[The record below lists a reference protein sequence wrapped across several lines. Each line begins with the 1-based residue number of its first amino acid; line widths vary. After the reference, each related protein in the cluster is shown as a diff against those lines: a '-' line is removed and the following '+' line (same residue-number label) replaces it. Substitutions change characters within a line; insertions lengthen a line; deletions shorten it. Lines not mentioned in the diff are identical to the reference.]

1 MSNDRERVTRD
12 DEIDLIELIRGLWQQ
27 KLIIILTTLV
37 VGGAAVAYA
46 LLATP
51 VYEAKV
57 FVQPP
62 SQNDIAH
69 LNYGRGGDSELVILT
84 VKDVYDVYVRN
95 LQSEYLRRMFFQQ
108 IYLPTVSEEARQGSQ
123 DDLYK
128 RFNKTL
134 IISSAG
140 KEAPSRFVVTVEGSD
155 PQRAA
160 AWAVLYAEMA
170 GSHAKIEVF
179 KDIKADA
186 TVKANNLERQIKV
199 AQESALKQRE
209 DQIVILREAL
219 SVARSINLEKPPLIT
234 GNLSTEVSA
243 GMDGSLTYM
252 RGSKALQAEIDVLEH
267 RVSDD
272 PFIEQLRERQLA
284 LVFYRSLEIDSKVV
298 DAYRQDGAVESPDS
312 PVKPKKL
319 IIGVLG
325 VLVGFALGVFLAALR
340 RIFRRADEKAST
352 SAMGRPA

>member
-27 KLIIILTTLV
+27 KLIIALTTLV
-37 VGGAAVAYA
+37 VGGAAAAYA

-69 LNYGRGGDSELVILT
+69 LNYGRGGDSELVMLT

-95 LQSEYLRRMFFQQ
+95 LQSESLRRVFFQQ
-108 IYLPTVSEEARQGSQ
+108 TYLPTISEEARRGSQ

-128 RFNKTL
+128 KFYESLVIAVAAKDTPN
-134 IISSAG
+134 
-140 KEAPSRFVVTVEGSD
+140 RFVITVRSSD

-160 AWAVLYAEMA
+160 SWVRLYAGMA
-170 GSHAKIEVF
+170 GDRAKAEVL

-186 TVKANNLERQIKV
+186 SVKANNLERQIKS
-199 AQESALKQRE
+199 AQLSALKQRK
-209 DQIVILREAL
+209 DQIIILREAL
-219 SVARSINLEKPPLIT
+219 VVAKSIDLVKPPLIT
-234 GNLSTEVSA
+234 GNLSTAISA
-243 GMDGSLTYM
+243 GMDGALTYM
-252 RGSKALQAEIDVLEH
+252 RGSNALQAEIDILEQ
-267 RVSDD
+267 RLSDD
-272 PFIEQLRERQLA
+272 PFINDLRERQSA
-284 LVFYRSLEIDSKVV
+284 LEFYRSLEVDPKVV
-298 DAYRQDGAVESPDS
+298 NTYRQDGAIESPDS

-319 IIGVLG
+319 IVIILG
-325 VLVGFALGVFLAALR
+325 LLAGSTLGAFFALWRWIFVRSQQAAPVS
-340 RIFRRADEKAST
+340 ID
-352 SAMGRPA
+352 